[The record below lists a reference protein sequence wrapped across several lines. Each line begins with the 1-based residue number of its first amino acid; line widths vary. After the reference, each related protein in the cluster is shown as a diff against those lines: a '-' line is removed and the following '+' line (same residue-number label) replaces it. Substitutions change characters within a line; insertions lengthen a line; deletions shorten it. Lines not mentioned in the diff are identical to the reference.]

1 MFNLFAQ
8 SCLILSTLCSVYA
21 VYYITKTYKNRRR
34 YKHLPGPPAD
44 GISGFLFGNL
54 FEIIELSKKGK
65 SFCEIQAGWIEKYGS
80 VIKFQMLSDIAV
92 TTIEPTAVRVCLFLF
107 IEYFIRM
114 S

>member
-1 MFNLFAQ
+1 MFSLFAQ
-8 SCLILSTLCSVYA
+8 SCLILSTFCSVYA
-21 VYYITKTYKNRRR
+21 VFYIIKTYQNRRR

-65 SFCEIQAGWIEKYGS
+65 PFCEIQADWVKKYGS
-80 VIKFQMLSDIAV
+80 VIKFQMMSQIV
-92 TTIEPTAVRVCLFLF
+92 ITTIEPIAVRVSHLSL
-107 IEYFIRM
+107 Y